1 MVKSPTTT
9 TPRLRE
15 PALTLRLSST
25 ALAAIAVGAALLG
38 GCASGSRTVFT
49 EAEQMS
55 AAPSGAPGIR
65 YWADAPAGAFQGAR
79 HVVAEPGRPFVYLAL
94 SGGGG
99 GGAYGA
105 GVLNGWT
112 RSGTRPQFTMVSGV
126 STGALIAPFAFLGS
140 DYDATLTR
148 IYTSGDAA
156 RLIGHPNIFGP
167 IFGPALFGRA
177 RLRGMVDRYLD
188 DDVLR
193 KIADEDR
200 KGRRLEVVTTNLDAQ
215 RAVIWDMGAIAAIG
229 GPKALRLFREV
240 LAASASVPVVFAP
253 QLIEVESGGRT
264 FEELHADGTVSA
276 PIYTLP
282 DAILFG
288 HKAILTG
295 PVVAGP
301 NDPVMYVIVNA
312 RIDPGFGMVP
322 NTAIAI
328 AAQSFSTMNRIAT
341 KAVLAQT
348 YDAAM
353 REGFGFH
360 LTYIGADVPER
371 GGTGFETPAMRELY
385 GYGYDRGRAGSFWI
399 TKLSQVEVQK
409 DASKQTAVGP

>member
-1 MVKSPTTT
+1 MTSKDFTW
-9 TPRLRE
+9 RDIRAG
-15 PALTLRLSST
+15 PALISL
-25 ALAAIAVGAALLG
+25 ALGAAMLG
-38 GCASGSRTVFT
+38 GCASSPRMAFT
-49 EAEQMS
+49 EAEEM
-55 AAPSGAPGIR
+55 AASPPGTPGIR

-126 STGALIAPFAFLGS
+126 STGALIAPFAFLGP

-148 IYTSGDAA
+148 MYTSGDAA
-156 RLIGHPNIFGP
+156 RLIGHPNVFGP

-177 RLRGMVDRYLD
+177 RLRRMVERYLD
-188 DDVLR
+188 DDLL
-193 KIADEDR
+193 KAIAREDQ

-215 RAVIWDMGAIAAIG
+215 RAVIWDMGAIADIG
-229 GPKALRLFREV
+229 GPKALRLFRDV
-240 LAASASVPVVFAP
+240 LAASASLPVVFAP
-253 QLIEVESGGRT
+253 QLIEVEANGRT
-264 FEELHADGTVSA
+264 FQELHTDGTVSA

-288 HKAILTG
+288 HKTITAG
-295 PVVAGP
+295 GGQPGGGAPVL
-301 NDPVMYVIVNA
+301 YVIVNG
-312 RIDPGFGMVP
+312 RLDPGFKVLP

-328 AAQSFSTMNRIAT
+328 AAQSFVTMNRVGA

-348 YDAAM
+348 YDAAR

-360 LTYIGADVPER
+360 VTYIGADLPEQ
-371 GGTGFETPAMRELY
+371 GGSGFETAAMRRVY
-385 GYGYDRGRAGSFWI
+385 GYGYEKALSGAFWI
-399 TKLSQVEVQK
+399 TKLSQVETQK
-409 DASKQTAVGP
+409 DAATGAAP